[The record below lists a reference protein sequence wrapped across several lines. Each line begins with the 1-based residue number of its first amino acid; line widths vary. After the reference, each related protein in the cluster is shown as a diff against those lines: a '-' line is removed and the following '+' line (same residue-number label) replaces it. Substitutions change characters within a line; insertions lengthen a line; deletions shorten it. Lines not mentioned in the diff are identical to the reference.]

1 MFDIRLIV
9 NEKEKVLKSLA
20 SKNFKDVS
28 IINRAEELYN
38 LRKKIVFESENIR
51 AIQKQKSKEMPVIM
65 KNGTSEEKAQIKEE
79 LKNLSEKVKSFAPKL
94 KEVDN
99 ELEIILLSIPNKLAD
114 DVPIGKDETENIEIK
129 KWGEKPNFSF
139 KAKEHFDLMN
149 KGLDLERASK
159 LSGARFVIYSGE
171 LAQLERAVMN
181 FMLDTHKKAG
191 YIEVVPPILVNRETM
206 TSSGQLPKFEED
218 AYKTTDDMF
227 LIPTAEVSLVN
238 LHRNEIIPQKNL
250 PLKYTAY
257 TPCFRR
263 EAGSYGKDTR
273 GIIRLHQFNKVELVQ
288 FVKAEESWKALD
300 EILSE
305 AEKILQL
312 LNIHYRVVELCSG
325 DTGFSASKTFD
336 IEVWLPGQN
345 KYREIS
351 SCSNT
356 CDFQARRASI
366 KTKKEGEKPE
376 FVHTLNGSGLAIDR
390 TIVAIIE
397 NYQQEDGSVKIP
409 EILKPYMNDKEY
421 LFK

>member
-300 EILSE
+300 EILSDARKKYFSTDPSSHKE
-305 AEKILQL
+305 AVERLWDAWERLKTLEVPNNKRKSISKL
-312 LNIHYRVVELCSG
+312 LDMAATENEFRKLLEEEATELTTIG
-325 DTGFSASKTFD
+325 NKFHIRHAEIGQIEIERAEHFD
-336 IEVWLPGQN
+336 
-345 KYREIS
+345 
-351 SCSNT
+351 
-356 CDFQARRASI
+356 
-366 KTKKEGEKPE
+366 
-376 FVHTLNGSGLAIDR
+376 
-390 TIVAIIE
+390 
-397 NYQQEDGSVKIP
+397 
-409 EILKPYMNDKEY
+409 Y
-421 LFK
+421 LFHRLLSMILLLIKIRA